1 MPPVAKN
8 KKGDSIIEIE
18 NTRVDFNTSNYLNEI
33 INTYDSGRKSD
44 FQILV
49 IMTHRALTF

>member
-18 NTRVDFNTSNYLNEI
+18 NTCVDFNTSNYLNEI
-33 INTYDSGRKSD
+33 INTYDSGGKLISRY
-44 FQILV
+44 
-49 IMTHRALTF
+49 